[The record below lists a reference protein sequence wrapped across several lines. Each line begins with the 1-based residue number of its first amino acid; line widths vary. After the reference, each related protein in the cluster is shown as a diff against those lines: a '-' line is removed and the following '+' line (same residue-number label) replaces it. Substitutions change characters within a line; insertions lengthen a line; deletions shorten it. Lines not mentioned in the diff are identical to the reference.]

1 MTYHAPL
8 PRPAYAAITLRLTD
22 PSSDLLV
29 HHVRLLRDCVAL
41 AQQRW
46 DFGIEAAVVLPN
58 ELQLLGSFPDDQ
70 FGVGGA
76 IRLIQSAFVRHL
88 PESVD
93 NIWEGEAEVLE
104 LLQPVVALRRTF
116 MELAPV
122 RAGLV
127 RSAQDWPYSS
137 AHRNVVQGTARGV
150 AVA

>member
-1 MTYHAPL
+1 MTYHAPP
-8 PRPAYAAITLRLTD
+8 PRPAFVAITLRLTD

-29 HHVRLLRDCVAL
+29 RHVRLLRDCVAL

-58 ELQLLGSFPDDQ
+58 ELQVLGSFADDQ

-76 IRLIQSAFVRHL
+76 IRLIQSAFVHHL
-88 PESVD
+88 PESVG

-104 LLQPVVALRRTF
+104 LSSPVVALRRTF
-116 MELAPV
+116 MEAAPV

-127 RSAQDWPYSS
+127 QSAQDWPFSS
-137 AHRNVVQGTARGV
+137 AHRHVVQGTETGV

>member
-8 PRPAYAAITLRLTD
+8 PRPAFAEITLRLTD

-29 HHVRLLRDCVAL
+29 RHVRLLRDCVAL

-46 DFGIEAAVVLPN
+46 DFRIEAAVVLPN
-58 ELQLLGSFPDDQ
+58 ELQLLGSFSDDQ

-76 IRLIQSAFVRHL
+76 IRLIMSAFVRHL
-88 PESVD
+88 PESVG

-104 LLQPVVALRRTF
+104 LSQPMVALRSTF
-116 MELAPV
+116 MEMAPV

-137 AHRNVVQGTARGV
+137 AHKDVVQGTATGAEV
-150 AVA
+150 A